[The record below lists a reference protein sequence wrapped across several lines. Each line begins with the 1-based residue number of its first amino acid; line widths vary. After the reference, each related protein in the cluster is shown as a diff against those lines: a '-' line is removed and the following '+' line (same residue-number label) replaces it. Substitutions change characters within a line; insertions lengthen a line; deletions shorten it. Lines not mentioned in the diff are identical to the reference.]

1 MTHLTNP
8 LIPSC
13 TDYRITKSED
23 PTGDKWLVFF
33 PTIDAQKKATGWG
46 IHVSY
51 QNSSLDKLYATLQ
64 KENKIP
70 KNELKKAVEEAKK
83 AEEERKAKEEAKKAE
98 VAKKA
103 KEEAERNANTLSL
116 EK

>member
-1 MTHLTNP
+1 
-8 LIPSC
+8 
-13 TDYRITKSED
+13 
-23 PTGDKWLVFF
+23 
-33 PTIDAQKKATGWG
+33 
-46 IHVSY
+46 
-51 QNSSLDKLYATLQ
+51 
-64 KENKIP
+64 
-70 KNELKKAVEEAKK
+70 VEEAKK